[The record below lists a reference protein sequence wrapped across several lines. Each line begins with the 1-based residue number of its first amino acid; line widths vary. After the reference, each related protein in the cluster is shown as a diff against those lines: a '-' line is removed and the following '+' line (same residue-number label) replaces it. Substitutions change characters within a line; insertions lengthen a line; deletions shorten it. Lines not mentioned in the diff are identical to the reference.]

1 MGKRG
6 ILKIFALC
14 QMMAFS
20 FALPINL
27 GKEVNCLCPFQG
39 VKEPDVE
46 QGAETGCE
54 VSALL
59 RFQ

>member
-6 ILKIFALC
+6 ILKKFAMC

-27 GKEVNCLCPFQG
+27 GKEVNCLCPFYG

-46 QGAETGCE
+46 YCAETGCE
-54 VSALL
+54 VSAIL
-59 RFQ
+59 RLQ